1 LKGEDIVNFRK
12 LKIFYETAIYLNM
25 TKVAKEMYISQP
37 SISQSINEL
46 EAELGVKLFDRIG
59 KKLFLTHEGEVFL
72 NYTRRIL
79 NLYDESVKSIRD
91 FADNKKG
98 KIIIGA
104 STTIGI
110 YILPDIIKDFSSK
123 FKDIE
128 ISLIIENTKN
138 IEKLILENKIDFAYV
153 EGEVHSDEIHKEIA
167 WKDELVF
174 ICGDE
179 NKLKD
184 FNVVSAK
191 TLEREK
197 FIMREEGS
205 GTREHTE
212 IFLKKNKINFNTFLE
227 LGNTEAIK
235 RTVEAN
241 LGVGCISYR
250 AIEDNLNLGKLFY
263 FRLEEGK
270 IERDL
275 YFIMHKDKFISNN
288 MRIFIDYAKKK
299 YSYISNYLS

>member
-1 LKGEDIVNFRK
+1 MNFRK
-12 LKIFYETAIYLNM
+12 LKIFYETARYLNM

-46 EAELGVKLFDRIG
+46 EVELGVKLFDRMG

-79 NLYDESVKSIRD
+79 NLYDEGVKSIRE
-91 FADNKKG
+91 FTDNKKG
-98 KIIIGA
+98 KIVIGA

-110 YILPDIIKDFSSK
+110 YILPEIIKDFSSK
-123 FKDIE
+123 FRDIE

-138 IEKLILENKIDFAYV
+138 IEKLILENKVDFAFV
-153 EGEVHSDEIHKEIA
+153 EGEICSDEILREIE
-167 WKDELVF
+167 WKDELIF

-179 NKLKD
+179 NELRDLTMVSGKVLEKQKL
-184 FNVVSAK
+184 
-191 TLEREK
+191 
-197 FIMREEGS
+197 IMREVGS

-212 IFLKKNKINFNTFLE
+212 SFLKKNKIKFNTFLE

-241 LGVGCISYR
+241 LGIGCVSHR
-250 AIEDNLNLGKLFY
+250 VVEDQINAGKLFY

-270 IERDL
+270 IERNL
-275 YFIMHKDKFISNN
+275 YLIMHKDKFLSNN
-288 MRIFIDYAKKK
+288 MKMFIEYARDKK
-299 YSYISNYLS
+299 YI

>member
-1 LKGEDIVNFRK
+1 MNFRK
-12 LKIFYETAIYLNM
+12 LKIFYETTRHLNM
-25 TKVAKEMYISQP
+25 TKVAREMYISQP

-72 NYTRRIL
+72 NYTRRML
-79 NLYDESVKSIRD
+79 NLYDEGVKSLRE
-91 FADNKKG
+91 FTDNKKG

-110 YILPDIIKDFSSK
+110 YILPDIIKDFSSN

-138 IEKLILENKIDFAYV
+138 IEKLILENKVDFAFV
-153 EGEVHSDEIHKEIA
+153 EGEINSEEIIKEVE

-179 NKLKD
+179 NKLR
-184 FNVVSAK
+184 NLQIVSGK
-191 TLEREK
+191 MLEDQK
-197 FIMREEGS
+197 LIMREVGS

-212 IFLKKNKINFNTFLE
+212 IFLKKNKIKFNTFLE

-241 LGVGCISYR
+241 LGVGCVSYR
-250 AIEDNLNLGKLFY
+250 VIEEQVNTGKLFY
-263 FRLEEGK
+263 FRLKEGK

-275 YFIMHKDKFISNN
+275 YLIMHKDKFISNN
-288 MRIFIDYAKKK
+288 MNMFIEYTRDKK
-299 YSYISNYLS
+299 YISK